1 MRYQQELVQQF
12 APDMKEILQ
21 RDWEEVQHNSKT
33 HKLDPD
39 LDSYNALEERGQL
52 YVFTCRDDGVLA
64 GYFTAFVISDLH
76 SKGSMR
82 VVNDAIFLD
91 KPYRKGFTGIRLIK
105 FAEDCIKAD
114 GHLMLSISTTE
125 LNPIDPLM
133 IRLGYSKVS
142 TTFEKEL

>member
-1 MRYQQELVQQF
+1 MKYQQELVQTF
-12 APDMKEILQ
+12 APDMKEIGQ
-21 RDWEEVQHNSKT
+21 RDWEEVQHNAKTSK
-33 HKLDPD
+33 LNPD
-39 LDSYNALEERGQL
+39 VESYSLLEERGQL
-52 YVFTCRDDGVLA
+52 YIFTCRDDGVLA
-64 GYFTAFVISDLH
+64 GYFTAFVIPDLH

-114 GHLMLSISTTE
+114 GYRMLSISTTE
-125 LNPIDPLM
+125 QNPIDPLM
-133 IRLGYSKVS
+133 VRLGYSKVS